1 MSDIAT
7 IRLERTSD
15 EEVAM
20 KVELAEWL
28 DVISPKE
35 AHKLLKVAPGRLR
48 GCGDALLYPL
58 ARTGGR
64 HLIQRYCGGGERAA
78 VGPYRTF
85 LRYLEADRSRVLTYP
100 KV

>member
-35 AHKLLKVAPGRLR
+35 AHKLLKVALDDFEAAAMPYYIRSQGPE
-48 GCGDALLYPL
+48 GD
-58 ARTGGR
+58 T
-64 HLIQRYCGGGERAA
+64 
-78 VGPYRTF
+78 
-85 LRYLEADRSRVLTYP
+85 
-100 KV
+100 